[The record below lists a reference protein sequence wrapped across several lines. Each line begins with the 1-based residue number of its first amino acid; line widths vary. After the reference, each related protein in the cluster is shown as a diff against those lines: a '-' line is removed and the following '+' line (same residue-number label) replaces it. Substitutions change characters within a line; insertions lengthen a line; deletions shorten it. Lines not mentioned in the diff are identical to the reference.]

1 MTPKEIGQQIRQRRR
16 KLKITQSDLARLAS
30 CSKPS
35 VVGAEKGKATLRL
48 DKLLAILQVLGL
60 SIHIVDARAAQD

>member
-1 MTPKEIGQQIRQRRR
+1 MTSRELGQRIRERR
-16 KLKITQSDLARLAS
+16 KLLNINQSDVARLAS

-35 VVGAEKGKATLRL
+35 VVAAEAGKPTLRL

-60 SIHIVDARAAQD
+60 TIRLEDAGASKE